1 MGPNNLNYLE
11 QILKYRRRYS
21 KYMTIYERWEREQ
34 QRMGDKDW
42 IAYSWEQLAVVL
54 SPERLRYLQ
63 NVTLGISR
71 FVNDEGKSLGRYTK
85 PNKKGWVGLRDRLK
99 PFYIYKNKLMVVYV
113 PNYNTKTGGEWRVVG
128 YETADPLQ
136 KIEDFMWM
144 WENWEGMKDYIGEY
158 EIKTVNNLIKQ
169 SLRKTTHMKYSGR
182 KTQKQTQVTD
192 RLGYISSMGNDNVV
206 AGGTILATS
215 PNSTGSIQL
224 TPPEWNDKGELY
236 NLKSAKQLAE
246 NIWKL
251 NDINDSTFRWVRERD
266 VGSKYAEQIELM
278 GDALG
283 SLTTDTDAKVNWQSF
298 FYKHLP
304 LTTNEDLLNI
314 LERPRFGFLINWH
327 NYAPYV

>member
-1 MGPNNLNYLE
+1 
-11 QILKYRRRYS
+11 
-21 KYMTIYERWEREQ
+21 
-34 QRMGDKDW
+34 
-42 IAYSWEQLAVVL
+42 
-54 SPERLRYLQ
+54 
-63 NVTLGISR
+63 
-71 FVNDEGKSLGRYTK
+71 
-85 PNKKGWVGLRDRLK
+85 
-99 PFYIYKNKLMVVYV
+99 
-113 PNYNTKTGGEWRVVG
+113 
-128 YETADPLQ
+128 
-136 KIEDFMWM
+136 
-144 WENWEGMKDYIGEY
+144 
-158 EIKTVNNLIKQ
+158 
-169 SLRKTTHMKYSGR
+169 
-182 KTQKQTQVTD
+182 
-192 RLGYISSMGNDNVV
+192 MGNDNVV
-206 AGGTILATS
+206 AGGTILSTS
-215 PNSTGSIQL
+215 NRKMQE
-224 TPPEWNDKGELY
+224 TPDSEWKLYLEYLVLPGLRWNDKGELY